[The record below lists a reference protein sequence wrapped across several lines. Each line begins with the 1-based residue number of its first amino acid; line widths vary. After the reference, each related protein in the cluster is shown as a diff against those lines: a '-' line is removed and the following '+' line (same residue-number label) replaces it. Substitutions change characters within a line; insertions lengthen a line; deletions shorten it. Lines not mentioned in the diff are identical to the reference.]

1 MDVARIEE
9 LLEPFQGGERLDAGK
24 LAQVSTYLELL
35 LKWNAKMNLTSVRGE
50 EEMVTRHFGESFFAA
65 RKIIGEE
72 KAGSAI
78 DLGSGAGFPGLP
90 IAIYSA
96 ETNMTLVESQNR
108 KATFLK
114 EVVRALELKNVEVF
128 YGRGEEYRCAAEL
141 VTLRAV
147 EKFEDAAEIAA
158 RMVVKGGRL
167 ALMVGVGHEAAVP
180 KGFEWKVGE
189 KVPGSAARILMVGV
203 KK

>member
-1 MDVARIEE
+1 MDAKRIEE
-9 LLEPFQGGERLDAGK
+9 LLSPFLGDARLSDEQ
-24 LAQVSTYLELL
+24 LRQVQVYLDLL
-35 LKWNAKMNLTSVRGE
+35 LKWNAKTNLTAVRGE
-50 EEMVTRHFGESFFAA
+50 DEMVTRHFGESFFAA
-65 RKIIGEE
+65 RKSLSE
-72 KAGSAI
+72 AVGSAI

-90 IAIYSA
+90 MAIYSP
-96 ETNMTLVESQNR
+96 ETKMTLIESQNK

-114 EVVRALELKNVEVF
+114 EVVRAVGLKNAEVF

-147 EKFEDAAEIAA
+147 EKFEDAAGIAA
-158 RMVVKGGRL
+158 GMVVKGGRL

-180 KGFEWKVGE
+180 KGFEWQVGE
-189 KVPGSAARILMVGV
+189 KVPESASRVLMIGV